1 MYTYS
6 VYLGILELTN
16 RIIGSTFS
24 FLFNQYFYKFL
35 NKMDNSVIRKL
46 LSAFRAVM
54 QGSWVSTGLWEGTL
68 CIPDQDP

>member
-24 FLFNQYFYKFL
+24 FLFNQYFCKFL

-54 QGSWVSTGLWEGTL
+54 QGSWFSTGLWEGTL